1 MKFSVVI
8 PAYNEEN
15 LLPATLQALEAATGD
30 LTFERIVVD
39 NESTDR
45 TAQIAH
51 DFGVKI
57 VSESEHNI
65 AKVRNT
71 GAQHASGEF
80 IIFLDA
86 DTRAAPSLLQKIH
99 DAMKDE
105 KCFGGAVSVEYDESK
120 RKWMK
125 YYLRGWKF
133 WEKFFNMKQG
143 AAQFYRKAIFE
154 KLGGYDTT
162 IFVGEDIDFYWRM
175 AKFARR
181 NEGHLSFIENPKV
194 KTSARRLD
202 KTSFWKTFVHWNPMF
217 IRLAWRRKSVW
228 KDWYEKT
235 FR

>member
-8 PAYNEEN
+8 PAYNEEK

-30 LTFERIVVD
+30 LNFETIVVD
-39 NESTDR
+39 NESTDK
-45 TAQIAH
+45 TAQIAESF
-51 DFGVKI
+51 DVKI
-57 VSESEHNI
+57 GSESEHNI

-71 GAQHASGEF
+71 VAKHASGEF

-86 DTRAAPSLLQKIH
+86 DTRVSPELLQKIA

-125 YYLRGWKF
+125 YYLLGWRF
-133 WEKFFNMKQG
+133 WEKTFNMKQG
-143 AAQFYRKAIFE
+143 AAQFYRRTVFE
-154 KLGGYDTT
+154 KIGGYDTS
-162 IFVGEDIDFYWRM
+162 IYVGEDLEFYWRM
-175 AKFARR
+175 TKFARR
-181 NEGHLSFIENPKV
+181 SGAHLSFIENPKV

-202 KTSFWKTFVHWNPMF
+202 KTSLWKTFVHWNPIF
-217 IRLAWRRKSVW
+217 IRLAWRKKSVW